1 MEGLPVDDVRKKR
14 ALLACVGGVLAF
26 AGYYLPWYSVVFA
39 PPGGYAIVLGQ
50 QVSAFTYGF
59 SGLNQSNT
67 TSSTLLHPT
76 IIAMLLVGLFDL
88 FKLTLSPASANKAI
102 HYTAQLFQSHI
113 TGGIVDS
120 IQALAHVILSFS
132 WIAFLFLWLGL
143 GTIAFPAI
151 FANTLGGGAD
161 ALRASHY
168 YTLHFGIG
176 LIFMFAGLI
185 ISGIAIFQ
193 KIAIV
198 VGLLLVVLIV
208 LLVIHSPYL
217 GQFFHFL
224 GF

>member
-1 MEGLPVDDVRKKR
+1 MEELLMDQVQKKR
-14 ALLACVGGVLAF
+14 ALLAFAGGVLAF

-39 PPGGYAIVLGQ
+39 PPGGYAIVIGQ
-50 QVSAFTYGF
+50 QVSAFTYAF

-67 TSSTLLHPT
+67 TSSALLHPT

-102 HYTAQLFQSHI
+102 HITAKIFQSHI
-113 TGGIVDS
+113 TGSIVDS
-120 IQALAHVILSFS
+120 IQALAHVIVSFS
-132 WIAFLFLWLGL
+132 WIAFLFLYLGL
-143 GTIAFPAI
+143 GTIAFPII
-151 FANTLGGGAD
+151 FANNLGGGAD
-161 ALRASHY
+161 AIRASHY
-168 YTLHFGIG
+168 FTLHFGIG
-176 LIFMFAGLI
+176 LIFILTGLI

-208 LLVIHSPYL
+208 LVLFHSAYL